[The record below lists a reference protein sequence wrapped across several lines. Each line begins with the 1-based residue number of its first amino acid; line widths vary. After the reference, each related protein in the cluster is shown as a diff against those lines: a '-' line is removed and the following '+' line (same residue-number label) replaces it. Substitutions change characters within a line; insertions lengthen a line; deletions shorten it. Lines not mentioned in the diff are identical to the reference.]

1 MSEARCRMLVLIH
14 YLSFNIKTKLDAG
27 SRF

>member
-1 MSEARCRMLVLIH
+1 MSEARCRMLVFIH
-14 YLSFNIKTKLDAG
+14 YLSFDIKTKLDAE